1 MLYDT
6 HAHLDFFPENELDLI
21 VQNAFDNDVNLI
33 NTICI
38 EIDKFSHIVAI
49 ANKYDNV
56 FCSVGQHPCYYQTR
70 DSFYDDI
77 VKICRDNKKVVG
89 IGETGL
95 DFYKT
100 HDDDSVKWQ
109 KNTFVQHIEASIELD
124 LPLIIH
130 TRNAGNETIDILKS
144 FNGLA
149 KGLIHCFTENEDFMR
164 KALDLGFYISFSG
177 IVTFKNAFDL
187 QNITKL
193 VPDDSIL
200 IETDSPYLAPMPHRG
215 KQNEPAFV
223 KHVAKFLADLKGV
236 SFEHIANT
244 TTDNAKKVFIINL

>member
-6 HAHLDFFPENELDLI
+6 HAHLDFFPENEIDLI
-21 VQNAFDNDVNLI
+21 VKNALANDVGLV
-33 NTICI
+33 NTICV
-38 EIDKFSHIVAI
+38 EIDKFDQIIKI

-56 FCSVGQHPCYYQTR
+56 FCSVGQHPCYYQKR
-70 DSFYDDI
+70 SSFYDDI
-77 VKICRDNKKVVG
+77 LIICHNNKKVVG

-100 HDDDSVKWQ
+100 HDNEMIKWQ
-109 KNTFVQHIEASIELD
+109 KNTFISHIEASIELG
-124 LPLIIH
+124 LPLIVH

-149 KGLIHCFTENEDFMR
+149 KGLIHCFTESEDFMK

-177 IVTFKNAFDL
+177 IVTFKNALDL
-187 QNITKL
+187 QKIAKA
-193 VPDDSIL
+193 VPDDRIL
-200 IETDSPYLAPMPHRG
+200 IETDAPYLAPIPYRG

-223 KHVAKFLADLKGV
+223 TYVAQFVAELKGT
-236 SFEHIANT
+236 SFDKIAEIT
-244 TTDNAKKVFIINL
+244 TQNAKKTFAVD